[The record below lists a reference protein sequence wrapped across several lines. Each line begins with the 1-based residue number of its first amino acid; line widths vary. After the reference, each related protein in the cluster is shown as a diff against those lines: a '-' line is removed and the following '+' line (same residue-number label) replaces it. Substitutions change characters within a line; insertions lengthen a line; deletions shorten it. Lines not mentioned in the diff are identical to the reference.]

1 MDQGSPRLSTK
12 ENMDLIEELVCSQE
26 EQPNTH
32 LAPSKIVKQTGIS
45 ESYIWKM
52 VKKRKL
58 NCLKTPQ
65 SVNLQNNHLY
75 GKGKKSDI
83 PDENLVSSTIKMFK
97 NV

>member
-12 ENMDLIEELVCSQE
+12 ENM
-26 EQPNTH
+26 
-32 LAPSKIVKQTGIS
+32 SKIVKQTGIS